1 MPNQEVYAVALNGVP
16 YVAAAY
22 MLIWVTLVVFI
33 GLAFRRVLRLE
44 KELAVVEDA
53 VKRRS
58 AE

>member
-1 MPNQEVYAVALNGVP
+1 MENQEVYQVALNGVP

-22 MLIWVTLVVFI
+22 MLIWVTLVAFI
-33 GLAFRRVLRLE
+33 GLAFRRVLKLE

-53 VKRRS
+53 IKRRS